1 MIRYVLRKTKW
12 FTQKRNAKESV
23 MLLSKVKWCG
33 ELSEITVIGEI
44 RAVDMAYDV
53 TAEPCRLC

>member
-1 MIRYVLRKTKW
+1 
-12 FTQKRNAKESV
+12 